1 VVLGGHQSVV
11 SREVARHGGRESYR
25 AVAAQERAD
34 RDRGRPKE
42 RVLVANNQL
51 HEAVRNGLAE
61 RWSPRQVSRRLPEQ
75 FPGDQTLRVSHGPPA
90 TSRRTPCARPSPWS
104 PETGVTAVTAVTAMR
119 SATPA
124 GAASRSLSRPCLR
137 TSTPALIAH
146 AEAITHCQ
154 HRDARGAGH
163 RPVRHRR
170 PGLRRPRALRG
181 TAGRWAPPG
190 RGDGGPSARAGGQGQ
205 VIEHLRVR
213 RPAAGPGRSPP
224 GAAGPRRSTV
234 CPEPYQS
241 RSSRVLTGPRPS
253 RPTRAGHGTRICP
266 PRARQ
271 SGQPDEAVSL
281 VVGLLGLIR
290 MVRAR
295 PGRSG

>member
-1 VVLGGHQSVV
+1 MRPHPQLVALVPDRLLEHPAGLALSETVLRCLAAAGLGAQAASYLATHALRTAITMVTGDRIDV
-11 SREVARHGGRESYR
+11 SR
-25 AVAAQERAD
+25 
-34 RDRGRPKE
+34 
-42 RVLVANNQL
+42 
-51 HEAVRNGLAE
+51 
-61 RWSPRQVSRRLPEQ
+61 
-75 FPGDQTLRVSHGPPA
+75 PGDEKRNARRRRQQVALASLPA
-90 TSRRTPCARPSPWS
+90 HQY
-104 PETGVTAVTAVTAMR
+104 
-119 SATPA
+119 
-124 GAASRSLSRPCLR
+124 
-137 TSTPALIAH
+137 PALIAH

-190 RGDGGPSARAGGQGQ
+190 RGDGGPSSRAGGQGQ